1 MLLSRITVLEFSA
14 LLQHSIALYCVL
26 PQTLQNTDGVIKNG
40 QSRETDSIG
49 YTSRRQTKQKQNTTC
64 VGHHYPQQN
73 TTSIRRELFYKQV
86 EVKLKRTSKTEIVT
100 DITIRNFDL
109 QNDITKKP
117 QQIQISNPD
126 TTKKTEGGMSSSSI
140 FLWNAFLPI
149 RLIHCLKLAL
159 EFIVTIKILCI
170 HTILNAEI

>member
-100 DITIRNFDL
+100 DITIRNFDT
-109 QNDITKKP
+109 QNDITKKN

-126 TTKKTEGGMSSSSI
+126 TTKKPRVECH
-140 FLWNAFLPI
+140 L
-149 RLIHCLKLAL
+149 RLFFYGTHFCRYA
-159 EFIVTIKILCI
+159 
-170 HTILNAEI
+170 

>member
-26 PQTLQNTDGVIKNG
+26 PQTLQNTDGVINNG

-73 TTSIRRELFYKQV
+73 TTSIRRELSYKQV

-100 DITIRNFDL
+100 DITIRNFDT
-109 QNDITKKP
+109 QNDITKK
-117 QQIQISNPD
+117 NP
-126 TTKKTEGGMSSSSI
+126 TNT
-140 FLWNAFLPI
+140 N
-149 RLIHCLKLAL
+149 
-159 EFIVTIKILCI
+159 
-170 HTILNAEI
+170 